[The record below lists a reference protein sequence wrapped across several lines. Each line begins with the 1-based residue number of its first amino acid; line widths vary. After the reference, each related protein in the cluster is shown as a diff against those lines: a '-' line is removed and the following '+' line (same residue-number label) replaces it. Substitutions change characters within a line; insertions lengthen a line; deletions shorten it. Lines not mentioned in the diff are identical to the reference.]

1 MSPQEKSSTS
11 NTPELK
17 GNLRSEAYDAFM
29 SCLFRRELRLGRLM
43 SQREIAEVTR
53 CSLASIREA
62 LKRLEGEGIV
72 ELIPKR
78 GVYLR
83 EVKKKEIADAYEIRL
98 MIETKAVRVY
108 AQNCDFQE
116 VSRFRVATEAILA
129 RTPQSQEEIAEIYNS
144 RVKLDQQLHHTI
156 VSALDNDVI
165 TQIAQKIE
173 TTMLL
178 ARLTLPIQ
186 FFNEGPAFSEH
197 LTLIDELEKHN
208 VEGAVDALT
217 EHLTRSC
224 DRALRSAEF

>member
-1 MSPQEKSSTS
+1 MPTREKAVLSD
-11 NTPELK
+11 TPELK
-17 GNLRSEAYDAFM
+17 GNLRSEAYEAFM
-29 SCLFRRELRLGRLM
+29 NCLFSRELRLGRLM
-43 SQREIAEVTR
+43 SQREIAEITGS
-53 CSLASIREA
+53 SLPSIREA

-98 MIETKAVRVY
+98 MIETKAVKVY
-108 AQNCDFQE
+108 AKNCDLLE
-116 VSRFRVATEAILA
+116 INYLREATKAIIA
-129 RTPQSQEEIAEIYNS
+129 KTPQSAEEIAEVYNS
-144 RVKLDQQLHHTI
+144 RVKLDQQLHRCI
-156 VSALDNDVI
+156 VSALDNDLI

-197 LTLIDELEKHN
+197 LTLLDALQTHN
-208 VEGAVDALT
+208 VEDAVSALT
-217 EHLTRSC
+217 EHLTCSC
-224 DRALRSAEF
+224 DRAIRSAEV